1 MNDEV
6 RVAEDASVVPLLRK
20 RRDERKNATRET
32 AGFTLL
38 DDFSEGREGRTFF
51 EDFGVEF

>member
-1 MNDEV
+1 MNDEG